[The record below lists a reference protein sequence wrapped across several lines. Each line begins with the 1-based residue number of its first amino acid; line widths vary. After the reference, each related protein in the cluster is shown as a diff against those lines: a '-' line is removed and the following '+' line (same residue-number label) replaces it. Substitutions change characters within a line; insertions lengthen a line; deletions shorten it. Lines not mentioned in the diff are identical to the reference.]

1 MTAAELIA
9 ALGGRMNGKSGGT
22 ACCPAHEDRNPSLS
36 ITDGRDG
43 RLLIHCHAGCE
54 QLAVIEK
61 LRGLGL
67 WRDRRAAE
75 DPPLSEADRD
85 RERQRDQARE
95 ERARRRAG
103 FIDGLWRRTWVD
115 AVPPRNSTIER
126 WLQARG
132 IPPER
137 LELDRLPLRWT
148 PRCPLG
154 KDSAPAMVALM
165 TDPVTCEPVGL
176 HRTLLSQNGCAKVTA
191 RPRRMLGKAG
201 IIRLS
206 PDDEVELGLGICE
219 GIETGLSIIATGWR
233 PVWACGSLGMLRRFP
248 ILAGIAALTAFA
260 DPKPH
265 EIEGARACA
274 QRWGESGR
282 EAFVYVPPSDGDWNA
297 ILRAGGTRS

>member
-36 ITDGRDG
+36 TTDGRDG

-54 QLAVIEK
+54 QLAVIK
-61 LRGLGL
+61 TLRGLGL
-67 WRDRRAAE
+67 WRDRLAAE
-75 DPPLSEADRD
+75 DPPLSEADGD
-85 RERQRDQARE
+85 RERQQDQARE
-95 ERARRRAG
+95 EKARRRVG
-103 FIDGLWRRTWVD
+103 FIDGLWRRTWIE
-115 AVPPRNSTIER
+115 AVLPRGSPIER
-126 WLQARG
+126 WLQARR
-132 IPPER
+132 IPLDQ
-137 LELDRLPLRWT
+137 LELDRLPLRWA

-154 KDSAPAMVALM
+154 KGSAPAMVALM
-165 TDPVTCEPVGL
+165 TDPITCEPVGL
-176 HRTLLSQNGCAKVTA
+176 HRTFLSPNGCAKATA

-206 PDDEVELGLGICE
+206 PDDEVGLGLGICE
-219 GIETGLSIIATGWR
+219 GIETGLSIIAAGWR